1 MIKIAIALGVLVT
14 ASLLM
19 KKQGM
24 SYRQSVL
31 KTIYPAIMWSGKGA
45 GKNKFSLI
53 KKINQLFFLFIV

>member
-45 GKNKFSLI
+45 GKKQIQFNKENKPAIF
-53 KKINQLFFLFIV
+53 FFL